1 MFVEYLNV
9 LIALLSSFVLNW
21 RQEERMHCILLVK
34 LLTILLQITMLKDS
48 NLLNLFVQ
56 LL

>member
-9 LIALLSSFVLNW
+9 LIALPSSFALNW